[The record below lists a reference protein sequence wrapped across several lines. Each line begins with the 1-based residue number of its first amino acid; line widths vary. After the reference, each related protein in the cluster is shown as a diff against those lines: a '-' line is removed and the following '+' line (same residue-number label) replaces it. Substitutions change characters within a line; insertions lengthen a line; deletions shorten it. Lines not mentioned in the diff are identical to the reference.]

1 MADKRTQ
8 IVTAAHRLFRE
19 EGLGEVTMEEIAR
32 AAGMGK
38 SSLYYYFKSQE
49 EIFNAVLESEIGDLL
64 LETIREINTQTN
76 LLDKLTSFALVK
88 LEMTRKRRSFF
99 AAMEAGMDAEA
110 RTRYDALKASLHHR
124 YLAQETILL
133 QQIFVAASDKGEI
146 TKMNDARLEEVVF
159 IFLSGL
165 RGINREITFWK
176 TMNASEQ
183 LLPAYCKIFVK
194 GLH

>member
-1 MADKRTQ
+1 MSDKRTQ
-8 IVTAAHRLFRE
+8 IITAAHQLFRE
-19 EGLGEVTMEEIAR
+19 EGLGKVTMEEIAR

-64 LETIREINTQTN
+64 LETIRQLNTQKS
-76 LLDKLTSFALVK
+76 LLEKLTTFALVK

-99 AAMEAGMDAEA
+99 EAMEVGMDAET

-124 YLAQETILL
+124 YVAQESLLL
-133 QQIFVAASDKGEI
+133 QQVFLAASGSSEI
-146 TKMNDARLEEVVF
+146 ATLNDARLEEVVF
-159 IFLSGL
+159 MFLAGL

-176 TMNASEQ
+176 TTTASERM
-183 LLPAYCKIFVK
+183 LTAYCKLFVK